1 MKFGIFDHIDDA
13 GVPLGQLY
21 ADRLTIAE
29 AYDRAGFHGYHVAE
43 HHTTPLGAAASPAL
57 IFAALSQRTKKL
69 RFGPLVYLLPFY
81 HPLRLIE
88 EVCMIDQLSG
98 GRFQLGVGRGVSMY
112 ETAAYGLDFA
122 KTQAMYHEA
131 FQVLLKGLTSDELSF
146 DGEFYKF
153 DKLPMILKPAQKP
166 HPPLWYGVTLPGNAA
181 WPAENNVNIVALG
194 LRDNTSAIIKA
205 YRDTRAKHGL
215 DPDGTLM
222 GVSRHIVVADTDEAA
237 LAIAR
242 RAYPRWR
249 ESFRWLFARHGTEP
263 RVIGIYPPTLRR
275 ADGAQ
280 QRHRRLAGHGAA
292 LHRGGDRGERLQLF
306 RAADGVRR
314 HDADRSAALDRAVRR
329 ARSCR
334 RSRRQPALQLHRH
347 HGGVLG
353 VAQRQR
359 GLDVAHVRRAGQLG
373 DEGLEGLEVRRHA
386 FQHEVDLARQH
397 PAFAHQRLLADEVLE
412 LLEVGLGLAG
422 EMDHGE
428 HRDLVAQQLLVEQRR
443 GSP

>member
-29 AYDRAGFHGYHVAE
+29 AYDRAGFYGYHVAE

-57 IFAALSQRTKKL
+57 IFAALAQRTRQL

-88 EVCMIDQLSG
+88 EVCMLDQMSG

-131 FQVLLKGLTSDELSF
+131 FQVLLKGLTSDELTF

-153 DKLPMILKPAQKP
+153 DKLPMILKPVQKP

-205 YRDTRAKHGL
+205 YRETRAKHGL
-215 DPDGTLM
+215 DPDGTLI
-222 GVSRHIVVADTDEAA
+222 GVSRHVVVADTDEAA

-249 ESFRWLFARHGTEP
+249 DELPLAVRPPRHRAARDRHLSAD
-263 RVIGIYPPTLRR
+263 LRR
-275 ADGAQ
+275 ADRAQ

-292 LHRGGDRGERLQLF
+292 LHRGGDRGEQLQLF

-314 HDADRSAALDRAVRR
+314 HDADGVAALDRAVRQ

-334 RSRRQPALQLHRH
+334 RSR
-347 HGGVLG
+347 
-353 VAQRQR
+353 VASPT
-359 GLDVAHVRRAGQLG
+359 AHLPFSSIGTMAAS
-373 DEGLEGLEVRRHA
+373 LELRSVS
-386 FQHEVDLARQH
+386 
-397 PAFAHQRLLADEVLE
+397 EVLT
-412 LLEVGLGLAG
+412 LRTCGAPVSSATKAWKVFRSGATHLRTKSISPDSIQHSRTSGSLRTKSSNALRSGSAW
-422 EMDHGE
+422 
-428 HRDLVAQQLLVEQRR
+428 LVRWTMANTVT
-443 GSP
+443 S

>member
-21 ADRLTIAE
+21 ADRLTVAE

-57 IFAALSQRTKKL
+57 IFAALSQRTKSL

-122 KTQAMYHEA
+122 RTQAMYHEA
-131 FQVLLKGLTSDELSF
+131 FQVLLKGLSSDELSF
-146 DGEFYKF
+146 AGEFYTF
-153 DKLPMILKPAQKP
+153 DKLPMILKPMQKP

-194 LRDNTSAIIKA
+194 LRDNTGAIIKA
-205 YRDTRAKHGL
+205 YRDTRLKHGL
-215 DPDGTLM
+215 DRDGTLI

-237 LAIAR
+237 LTIAR

-249 ESFRWLFARHGTEP
+249 ESFRWLFNRHGTEP
-263 RVIGIYPPTLRR
+263 RVIDIYPPTFDELI
-275 ADGAQ
+275 ALDNGI
-280 QRHRRLAGHGAA
+280 AGSP
-292 LHRGGDRGERLQLF
+292 DT
-306 RAADGVRR
+306 VRR
-314 HDADRSAALDRAVRR
+314 YIAAEIAANDCNYFVPQMVFGGMTLPESLRSIELFAK
-329 ARSCR
+329 
-334 RSRRQPALQLHRH
+334 
-347 HGGVLG
+347 
-353 VAQRQR
+353 
-359 GLDVAHVRRAGQLG
+359 
-373 DEGLEGLEVRRHA
+373 EIM
-386 FQHEVDLARQH
+386 
-397 PAFAHQRLLADEVLE
+397 PAFAPAPRT
-412 LLEVGLGLAG
+412 
-422 EMDHGE
+422 
-428 HRDLVAQQLLVEQRR
+428 
-443 GSP
+443 

>member
-1 MKFGIFDHIDDA
+1 MDGRIKSGHDAECVSALTAKAWHLMKFGIFDHIDDA

-21 ADRLTIAE
+21 AERLAIAE

-57 IFAALSQRTKKL
+57 IFAALSQRTTKL

-146 DGEFYKF
+146 HGEFYKF

-166 HPPLWYGVTLPGNAA
+166 HPPLWYGVTLPSNAA

-194 LRDNTSAIIKA
+194 LRDNTQAIIKA
-205 YRDTRAKHGL
+205 YRETRTKHGL
-215 DPDGTLM
+215 AADGTLM
-222 GVSRHIVVADTDEAA
+222 GVSRHIVIADTDAAA
-237 LAIAR
+237 LEIAR

-249 ESFRWLFARHGTEP
+249 DSFRWLFARPGPEP
-263 RVIGIYPPTLRR
+263 PVAGLYPPTFDEL
-275 ADGAQ
+275 
-280 QRHRRLAGHGAA
+280 
-292 LHRGGDRGERLQLF
+292 
-306 RAADGVRR
+306 
-314 HDADRSAALDRAVRR
+314 AALDN
-329 ARSCR
+329 
-334 RSRRQPALQLHRH
+334 
-347 HGGVLG
+347 G
-353 VAQRQR
+353 VAGSPRTVR
-359 GLDVAHVRRAGQLG
+359 DFVAAELAASGSNYLLSWFAFGDMTLSESLRSVELFSRDVM
-373 DEGLEGLEVRRHA
+373 
-386 FQHEVDLARQH
+386 
-397 PAFAHQRLLADEVLE
+397 PAFANTRADAAE
-412 LLEVGLGLAG
+412 
-422 EMDHGE
+422 
-428 HRDLVAQQLLVEQRR
+428 
-443 GSP
+443 